1 MITDHLLEGSPMKLN
16 NPVALVTGASS
27 GIGKATAERL
37 ATAGYRVYGTS
48 RRAATSGQRAFEMLS
63 LDVTL
68 DEDCEAR
75 AALGT
80 RMAEMLAGGDQPAVV
95 ADAVL
100 EAATATH
107 PKVRYAAG
115 AAASRLRLLRRSA
128 PVGTVDAGIRKTLR
142 LDELTDSLPHR
153 RGPGQVVAI
162 AVDDRLG

>member
-1 MITDHLLEGSPMKLN
+1 MITDNLLEGSPMKLK

-37 ATAGYRVYGTS
+37 ATAGYKVYGTS
-48 RRAATSGQRAFEMLS
+48 RRGA
-63 LDVTL
+63 TL
-68 DEDCEAR
+68 DEYREAR
-75 AALGT
+75 AAVAK
-80 RMAEMLAGGDQPAVV
+80 RMTEMLAAGDQPAVV

-100 EAATATH
+100 KAATATH